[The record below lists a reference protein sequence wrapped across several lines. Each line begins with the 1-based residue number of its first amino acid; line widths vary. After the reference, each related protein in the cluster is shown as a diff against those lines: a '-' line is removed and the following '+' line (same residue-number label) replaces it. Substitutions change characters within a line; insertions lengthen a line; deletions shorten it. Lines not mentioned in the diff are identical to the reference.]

1 MVCNISQTLNRLVHL
16 LYSLSMSNMLISHK
30 VKSVEAVVN
39 TILYQLYN
47 KVNSFT
53 GGSLVIDHIPKKIRN
68 TAESV
73 ICTYL

>member
-30 VKSVEAVVN
+30 VKSVEAAVN

-47 KVNSFT
+47 
-53 GGSLVIDHIPKKIRN
+53 
-68 TAESV
+68 
-73 ICTYL
+73 